1 MWIISKSDHENFFL
15 HFFQLTHEV
24 GMKNVVKCSKHFLG
38 YFYTLET
45 QGAYSLTQPMYQYV
59 VLNGY
64 ILKRERAHQFAGIDS
79 VQRTN
84 RI

>member
-1 MWIISKSDHENFFL
+1 MFLVLLGFNNIITNFAVFHEFVWTFILISFL
-15 HFFQLTHEV
+15 LPV
-24 GMKNVVKCSKHFLG
+24 PSNLLKI
-38 YFYTLET
+38 Y
-45 QGAYSLTQPMYQYV
+45 AYPLTQPMYQYV